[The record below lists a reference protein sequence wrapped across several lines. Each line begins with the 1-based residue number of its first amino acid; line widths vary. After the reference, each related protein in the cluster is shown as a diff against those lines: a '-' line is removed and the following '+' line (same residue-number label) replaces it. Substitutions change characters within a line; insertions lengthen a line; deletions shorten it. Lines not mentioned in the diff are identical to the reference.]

1 MKSCLDVLCVCFRAC
16 SLWRRSSTPSALRL
30 VSRCRASPSIW
41 RSEAAPTVITLLLW
55 LLFTCANPSRH
66 VLYRWWSSLMWAS
79 CLEAGHPSCGTTF
92 WPMNPGWATNIIIKI
107 IITWPWW
114 CARVSVSEFSVQPFW
129 LLRTWRSSVTR
140 LGPPGASSPRSS
152 AGSFPPSLVKASTRS
167 SWACW
172 EKNSSVYIFDFFLHF
187 RLPSVSCEG
196 RELILMLHFI
206 ASAFKIIILY

>member
-1 MKSCLDVLCVCFRAC
+1 MQNTQHRLKAAIFSWESKINKVCVWSLFWTCCVCVCVFQGLLSVTEELHSLSFEAC
-16 SLWRRSSTPSALRL
+16 FTVQGLTIDLE
-30 VSRCRASPSIW
+30 VSGGPDCYHS
-41 RSEAAPTVITLLLW
+41 VVVLLW
-55 LLFTCANPSRH
+55 LLFTCANPPRH
-66 VLYRWWSSLMWAS
+66 VLCRWWSSLMSAS

-92 WPMNPGWATNIIIKI
+92 WPMNPGWATIIIIKI

-172 EKNSSVYIFDFFLHF
+172 EKNSSVYFLDFFF
-187 RLPSVSCEG
+187 
-196 RELILMLHFI
+196 
-206 ASAFKIIILY
+206 AF